1 MRSPSCLPAGT
12 RYIGVE
18 IWELRCSVLTIAPK
32 PKQCRTDHSFQ
43 ISVDIDDLEVD
54 LLVESF
60 GLGFRPSTLCYFDEK
75 KNKRKVIPI
84 KSKKKFKPGEK
95 YYLQQN
101 AGTGMQRVRCCT

>member
-1 MRSPSCLPAGT
+1 MCLSEF
-12 RYIGVE
+12 RHFQI
-18 IWELRCSVLTIAPK
+18 
-32 PKQCRTDHSFQ
+32 FQ

-101 AGTGMQRVRCCT
+101 AGTGMLPTRCCNHYEFSVHLLTFYP

>member
-1 MRSPSCLPAGT
+1 M
-12 RYIGVE
+12 
-18 IWELRCSVLTIAPK
+18 
-32 PKQCRTDHSFQ
+32 
-43 ISVDIDDLEVD
+43 DIDDLEVD

-60 GLGFRPSTLCYFDEK
+60 GLGYRPSTLCYFDEK

-101 AGTGMQRVRCCT
+101 AGTGMQFSAVVATSI